1 MVLLRTLIEVTL
13 DDAEVLLVVDGLHNE
28 PRERLMVF
36 RVDGGGFLELGFKL
50 LDAFRVGF
58 GAEVYMSFLP
68 CVSDDVLYWEKK
80 KNVHGMTYGRRLCKP
95 FWWILSIDFQVAM
108 GITF

>member
-1 MVLLRTLIEVTL
+1 MVLLRTLIEVAL

-28 PRERLMVF
+28 PRERLMVL

-58 GAEVYMSFLP
+58 GAEVYMIFFAL
-68 CVSDDVLYWEKK
+68 
-80 KNVHGMTYGRRLCKP
+80 R
-95 FWWILSIDFQVAM
+95 Q
-108 GITF
+108 